1 MWMLLC
7 RRCRDGAEEMV
18 LRVLVWAILVS
29 IPLNFMSV
37 FKLLFGATKN
47 QSACSLNIDDDNIG
61 KIECQEH
68 ELLM

>member
-1 MWMLLC
+1 
-7 RRCRDGAEEMV
+7 MV

-37 FKLLFGATKN
+37 FKLLFGATKI